1 MSRRVLIGFIFINVV
16 VSLAVAWLVISFSRN
31 QESDGEEP
39 PAPQVQVMIVSATPP
54 PGGDVPA
61 ADTIGT
67 ANALALTI
75 TALAQEAQNPLVI
88 TATPAEGEAG
98 IAVAPAPTLPTI
110 NPSFLPPI
118 PSELPPGL
126 PSATPQ
132 SDGCIRYEVQSG
144 DVIITIAQQYGVL
157 PGDILLANG
166 MDENDI
172 LNIGDILIIPVEGCD
187 ALNTATP
194 IPSPS
199 RTPFQLTRVV
209 PTVTLPATATAAQI
223 TISNVLSW
231 GDVNNEAVELRN
243 LGSVVNLQGWTL
255 ASSDGEDIFYFPEFR
270 MQQGSLVRVYSRQ
283 GSNTPAAL
291 YWGLDRPAWA
301 DGDTVSLVDASGQ
314 VQATYRVGSTTPG

>member
-1 MSRRVLIGFIFINVV
+1 MSRRVLIGFIFINVI

-39 PAPQVQVMIVSATPP
+39 PAPPVQVMIVSATPP
-54 PGGDVPA
+54 PGGEVPA

-75 TALAQEAQNPLVI
+75 TAMAENSQNPQVV

-118 PSELPPGL
+118 PSELPPGQ
-126 PSATPQ
+126 PTATLQ
-132 SDGCIRYEVQSG
+132 SDGCVRHEVQSG
-144 DVIITIAQQYGVL
+144 DVIISIAQQYGVL
-157 PGDILLANG
+157 PGQILDANG
-166 MDENDI
+166 MDETDI
-172 LNIGDILIIPVEGCD
+172 LNIGDVLIIPVEGCD

-209 PTVTLPATATAAQI
+209 PTVTLPATAVTAQVTI
-223 TISNVLSW
+223 TDVLSW
-231 GDVNNEAVELRN
+231 GDINSEAVELRN
-243 LGSVVNLQGWTL
+243 QGSVVNLQGWTL
-255 ASSDGEDIFYFPEFR
+255 TNSDGDVFTFPEFR
-270 MQQGSLVRVYSRQ
+270 MQQGSLVRIYTRQ
-283 GSNTPAAL
+283 GANTPAAL
-291 YWGLDRPAWA
+291 YWGLDRPMWSE
-301 DGDTVSLVDASGQ
+301 DDTVSLIDAGGQ
-314 VQATYRVGSTTPG
+314 VQATFRVGSNTPG